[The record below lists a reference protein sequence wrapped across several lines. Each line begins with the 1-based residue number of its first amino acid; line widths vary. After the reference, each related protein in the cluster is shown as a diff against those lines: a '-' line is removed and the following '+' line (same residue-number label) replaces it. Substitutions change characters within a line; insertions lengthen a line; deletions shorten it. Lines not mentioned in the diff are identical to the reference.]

1 MGAFYHFACSE
12 QGYNHIK
19 INRVGQDAS
28 GELFWNDVT
37 IIAVADGH
45 GSDNYIRTDLGSKF
59 AVHAA
64 LDAIQAFIV
73 DARGCGIA
81 FMDNADDCL
90 AQISKNILAKWHTLV
105 EDDVQA
111 HPFRPDEM
119 TKVSEKYKVRYASGR
134 YNAKAYGT
142 TLIAICKTDTFWFG
156 IHIGDG
162 KCVEIMPN
170 GEIYEP
176 IPWDKQCEQ
185 NITTSICDSDAI
197 EEFRFACSTELP
209 AAIFIGSDGIDDSYA
224 SSEELHEL
232 YRSILLI
239 FSEYGESVGRDE
251 VKNYLPKISRK
262 GSGDDVS
269 IAGLINSEL
278 TAEQLNSIRLRGE
291 IIKAKSKRDQA
302 QREHQSALER
312 KSYIENILTKNRLE
326 YQQFSEKMERA
337 ENDLSAAE
345 KTLYQANAE
354 WAQLNEKIKNFS
366 GEQTSTDFQTTDA
379 FTQSNTISS
388 PASASSGC
396 DVPHSNIPEN
406 AALPQM
412 PGTSGIHS
420 DISIPDVPLNCN
432 GYNS

>member
-1 MGAFYHFACSE
+1 MGAFYHFAGSA

-19 INRVGQDAS
+19 INKVGQDAS
-28 GELFWNDVT
+28 GELFWDDVA

-73 DARGCGIA
+73 DARGCDID

-105 EDDVQA
+105 DDDVQA

-119 TKVSEKYKVRYASGR
+119 AKVSEKYKARYASGL

-142 TLIAICKTDTFWFG
+142 TLIAICKTDNFWFG

-197 EEFRFACSTELP
+197 EEFRFACNAELP

-239 FSEYGESVGRDE
+239 FSEYGESVGKDE

-269 IAGLINSEL
+269 IAGLINTEL
-278 TAEQLNSIRLRGE
+278 TAEQLNAIRLHGE
-291 IIKAKSKRDQA
+291 IIKAKSKLEQT

-312 KSYIENILTKNRLE
+312 KNYIENILTKNRLE
-326 YQQFSEKMERA
+326 YQQLSEKMERA

-345 KTLYQANAE
+345 KALYQANAE
-354 WAQLNEKIKNFS
+354 WTQLSEKIKNFS
-366 GEQTSTDFQTTDA
+366 GEQTSTDFQTSDV
-379 FTQSNTISS
+379 FTQSNTVSS
-388 PASASSGC
+388 PTSASSGC
-396 DVPHSNIPEN
+396 DVPHSNIPGN
-406 AALPQM
+406 AALPQT
-412 PGTSGIHS
+412 PDTSGIHS
-420 DISIPDVPLNCN
+420 DISIPDGPLNRS

>member
-1 MGAFYHFACSE
+1 MGAFYHFACSA

-19 INRVGQDAS
+19 INKVGQDAS
-28 GELFWNDVT
+28 DDFFWDDVA

-45 GSDNYIRTDLGSKF
+45 GSDNYIRTDRGSKF
-59 AVHAA
+59 AVRAA

-73 DARGCGIA
+73 DARGCDID
-81 FMDNADDCL
+81 FMENADDCL

-111 HPFRPDEM
+111 HPFRPGEM
-119 TKVSEKYKVRYASGR
+119 EKVSEKYKARYASGR

-142 TLIAICKTDTFWFG
+142 TLIAICKTDDFWFG

-185 NITTSICDSDAI
+185 NITTSICDSNAI
-197 EEFRFACSTELP
+197 EEFRFACNTELP

-269 IAGLINSEL
+269 IAGLINTEL
-278 TAEQLNSIRLRGE
+278 TAEQLNAIRLHGE
-291 IIKAKSKRDQA
+291 IIKAKSKLEQA

-326 YQQFSEKMERA
+326 YQQLSEKMERA
-337 ENDLSAAE
+337 ENDLSTAE
-345 KTLYQANAE
+345 KALYQANAD
-354 WAQLNEKIKNFS
+354 WTQLNAKIKNSS
-366 GEQTSTDFQTTDA
+366 GKQTSSDFQTADA
-379 FTQSNTISS
+379 STQSSAVFS
-388 PASASSGC
+388 PASASFGC
-396 DVPHSNIPEN
+396 DVSHSNIPEN
-406 AALPQM
+406 AALPQT
-412 PGTSGIHS
+412 PDSGCIHS
-420 DISIPDVPLNCN
+420 DISISDVPLNCN
-432 GYNS
+432 GNNS

>member
-1 MGAFYHFACSE
+1 
-12 QGYNHIK
+12 
-19 INRVGQDAS
+19 
-28 GELFWNDVT
+28 
-37 IIAVADGH
+37 
-45 GSDNYIRTDLGSKF
+45 
-59 AVHAA
+59 
-64 LDAIQAFIV
+64 
-73 DARGCGIA
+73 
-81 FMDNADDCL
+81 
-90 AQISKNILAKWHTLV
+90 
-105 EDDVQA
+105 
-111 HPFRPDEM
+111 
-119 TKVSEKYKVRYASGR
+119 
-134 YNAKAYGT
+134 
-142 TLIAICKTDTFWFG
+142 
-156 IHIGDG
+156 
-162 KCVEIMPN
+162 MPN

-262 GSGDDVS
+262 GSSDDVS

-326 YQQFSEKMERA
+326 YQQLSEKMERA

-345 KTLYQANAE
+345 KTLYHVNAE
-354 WAQLNEKIKNFS
+354 WTKLNEKIKNFS
-366 GEQTSTDFQTTDA
+366 GEQASTDFQTTDA
-379 FTQSNTISS
+379 FTQSNTVSS
-388 PASASSGC
+388 PASASFGC

-406 AALPQM
+406 AALPQT
-412 PGTSGIHS
+412 PDTSGIHS
-420 DISIPDVPLNCN
+420 DISIPDVPLNCS